1 MRYVLPVAALLSLTA
16 LPLAGQAAPTT
27 TPPNASVAA
36 VRTMWEMVTNYITQA
51 AQDMPED
58 KYAYRPTPEVRTF
71 GEIIGHVAGAQNLIC
86 AVALG
91 ETPRGEDEIEKT
103 VKDKAGL
110 IQALRQSTE
119 FCGRAY
125 QQADAATRAPAKL
138 FGMDVTRFHAL
149 VLNATHDGE
158 HYGNIVT
165 YLRING
171 MVPPSSRGGM

>member
-1 MRYVLPVAALLSLTA
+1 MRRVFPAIALLSLSA
-16 LPLAGQAAPTT
+16 VPLAGQAAAD
-27 TPPNASVAA
+27 NASVMATRA
-36 VRTMWEMVTNYITQA
+36 MWEMVTNYITQA

-58 KYAYRPTPEVRTF
+58 KYAYRPTPEVRSF
-71 GEIIGHVAGAQNLIC
+71 GELIGHVAGAQNLIC

-91 ETPRGEDEIEKT
+91 EQPRAEDEVEKT

-119 FCGRAY
+119 YCGRAY
-125 QQADAATRAPAKL
+125 QQADAPTRAPAKL

-149 VLNATHDGE
+149 VLNATHNGE